1 VIRRTKI
8 AALIGVAAT
17 AALVSLYGDPRN
29 GAVTH
34 EEWARM
40 LLRALNLQ
48 DALPAGATASQA
60 FAILSWKDSLSF
72 RADRYL
78 SGGDVRVEGDGDA
91 RKVVPVK
98 DVGEVTYPVAVV
110 RKGDYRMRVQIEGSS
125 QRPASAELTRVGE
138 LKAAGAF
145 TVVPAATMGWVDA
158 GITHLD
164 PGAYTATVLLPRGT
178 ALQHVE
184 VAPPC
189 LAAIEPP
196 GGWKATALL
205 QTEHA
210 AVTMVK
216 AIDQE
221 WELPPAATPVEVDA
235 SQFKTETTAT
245 MAAFGGSGASGLAVK
260 AGPGGLRLVVFIELP
275 EAGLYTI
282 SAFGF
287 VGGGQSWSADACRKS
302 VLCAAKDASASEAP
316 QWRPVMTGDFA
327 AGRHFFSV
335 VMGPGAGL
343 QRVRAEK
350 KKDTPADYA
359 DTLRR
364 LGFDVGPAGPMPR
377 DRAREAMRFLE
388 KRTAPLGE
396 SRCGDVVLPFA
407 PGTRAGLEVAQI
419 PGPAQAPGNAGPGQ
433 PTLGGP
439 FVPPGQGGPSVISSP
454 TPPASSPAPPPP
466 PSPSPSPAPTPAPT
480 AEPSPTPLPSPPTLP
495 SPPLSSPT
503 QPVSPS
509 PGP

>member
-1 VIRRTKI
+1 VLRRI
-8 AALIGVAAT
+8 QLVALVAAVAVAAL
-17 AALVSLYGDPRN
+17 LPLYGDPRN
-29 GAVTH
+29 SAVTH
-34 EEWARM
+34 AEWARM
-40 LLRALNLQ
+40 LLRGLDMQEAIQ
-48 DALPAGATASQA
+48 QTTTATQA
-60 FAILSWKDSLSF
+60 FAILSWKDTLSF
-72 RADRYL
+72 RADRYAT
-78 SGGDVRVEGDGDA
+78 GGDVRVEGDGDA
-91 RKVVPVK
+91 RRIVPVK
-98 DVGEVTYPVAVV
+98 DVGEVAYPIAVV
-110 RKGDYRMRVQIEGSS
+110 RTGDYRMRVQIAGSPE
-125 QRPASAELTRVGE
+125 RPVSAELTRVGE

-145 TVVPAATMGWVDA
+145 TVVPAAAMGWVDA
-158 GITHLD
+158 GTTHLD

-216 AIDQE
+216 ALDRE
-221 WELPPAATPVEVDA
+221 SELPPAATALEVDA
-235 SQFKTETTAT
+235 SQFKTETAPTA
-245 MAAFGGSGASGLAVK
+245 AGLGASGASGFGVK
-260 AGPGGLRLVVFIELP
+260 AGPGGLRLVVFVELP

-282 SAFGF
+282 SALGF
-287 VGGGQSWSADACRKS
+287 VGGGQSWTADACRKS
-302 VLCAAKDASASEAP
+302 VVCAAKDASPLEAP
-316 QWRPVMTGDFA
+316 QWRPVMTGEFA

-343 QRVRAEK
+343 QRVRAER

-388 KRTAPLGE
+388 KGMAPMRE
-396 SRCGDVVLPFA
+396 SRCGDVVLPFV

-419 PGPAQAPGNAGPGQ
+419 PGPAQPPGNAGPGQ
-433 PTLGGP
+433 PTLGVP
-439 FVPPGQGGPSVISSP
+439 FLPPSRPEPTVVSSPSVP
-454 TPPASSPAPPPP
+454 
-466 PSPSPSPAPTPAPT
+466 
-480 AEPSPTPLPSPPTLP
+480 PTPLPPPPTIP
-495 SPPLSSPT
+495 SPPESSPT
-503 QPVSPS
+503 QPVKSSPA
-509 PGP
+509 P